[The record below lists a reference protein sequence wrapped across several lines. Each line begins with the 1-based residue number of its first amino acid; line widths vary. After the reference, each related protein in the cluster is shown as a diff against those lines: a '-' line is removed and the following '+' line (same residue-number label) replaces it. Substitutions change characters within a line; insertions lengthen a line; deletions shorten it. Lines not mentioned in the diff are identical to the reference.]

1 MTWILILWLLSV
13 VLVILVKKLTSLNY
27 LIREQLDFKDN
38 KTLLLKK
45 IARSLLLTKETKI
58 EISEI
63 CWQLLIEMVNKK
75 FKSNNLE
82 LSNDVKRKYEIKH
95 PIDWWQER
103 CCIWT
108 LEINP
113 KPCDADEKAMYYA
126 DFIIFKEYKFLRN
139 IFSSEELANTDSMK
153 DVKTF
158 HENFV
163 RFSNIVV
170 FSAKQ
175 F

>member
-1 MTWILILWLLSV
+1 M
-13 VLVILVKKLTSLNY
+13 KKLTSLNY

-95 PIDWWQER
+95 PID
-103 CCIWT
+103 
-108 LEINP
+108 
-113 KPCDADEKAMYYA
+113 
-126 DFIIFKEYKFLRN
+126 
-139 IFSSEELANTDSMK
+139 
-153 DVKTF
+153 
-158 HENFV
+158 
-163 RFSNIVV
+163 
-170 FSAKQ
+170 
-175 F
+175 

>member
-1 MTWILILWLLSV
+1 M
-13 VLVILVKKLTSLNY
+13 KKLTSLNY
-27 LIREQLDFKDN
+27 LIREQLGFKDN

-95 PIDWWQER
+95 PID
-103 CCIWT
+103 
-108 LEINP
+108 
-113 KPCDADEKAMYYA
+113 
-126 DFIIFKEYKFLRN
+126 
-139 IFSSEELANTDSMK
+139 
-153 DVKTF
+153 
-158 HENFV
+158 
-163 RFSNIVV
+163 
-170 FSAKQ
+170 
-175 F
+175 